1 MCTHIHARTPRLTL
15 STHRYARAHTNTYAR
30 THARKHTREHL
41 NLLVSHSPPLAL
53 SLSLSQCVC
62 VCVCVCVCPSL
73 SLPPT
78 RPPSPSP
85 SVPPSYP
92 RWLSK
97 GKPVYVCAWA
107 CARGVRVCAARARGE
122 QIGGWAGRPC
132 RAGSMQV
139 ARPASA
145 PPPNHPRRSRAAR
158 RHPNLPPR
166 RTASLPP
173 SWQGRRRGHGGWHG
187 VTRVCTPPL
196 RCCTPAAAA
205 RVGPIQLPPASTRL
219 PPAGAQLVAVR
230 SRRRAC
236 PALGPQQYRAVP
248 AVL

>member
-1 MCTHIHARTPRLTL
+1 M
-15 STHRYARAHTNTYAR
+15 
-30 THARKHTREHL
+30 
-41 NLLVSHSPPLAL
+41 
-53 SLSLSQCVC
+53 CVC
-62 VCVCVCVCPSL
+62 VCVCVPLSPSL
-73 SLPPT
+73 QPGLPLPLPPSLPPT
-78 RPPSPSP
+78 LAGSLRVS
-85 SVPPSYP
+85 
-92 RWLSK
+92 L
-97 GKPVYVCAWA
+97 CM
-107 CARGVRVCAARARGE
+107 CARGHARAACVCLRRARGE
-122 QIGGWAGRPC
+122 KIGGWAGRPC